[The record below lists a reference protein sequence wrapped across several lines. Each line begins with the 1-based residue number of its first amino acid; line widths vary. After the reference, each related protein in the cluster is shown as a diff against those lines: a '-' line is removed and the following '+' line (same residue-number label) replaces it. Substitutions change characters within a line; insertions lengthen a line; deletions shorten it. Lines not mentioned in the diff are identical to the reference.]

1 MDRVD
6 VAVVGR
12 GAVGLA
18 AALALSAPGRRVA
31 LIGPAAAAPAGGS
44 PADASAP
51 APARPLSPAYSPADS
66 SAWDPRVFALS
77 LASQALLTRLGA
89 WQGMAPGRIA
99 PVYDM
104 RLENLAGDALPEVHL
119 DAYGSRVEA
128 LAWIV
133 ENRELVA
140 GLQVALDRSSVEA
153 VDATVA
159 GLELPRE
166 AGAGPDGEVVV
177 EFAGGSRIGCR
188 LLVAADGL
196 SSSIRD
202 WSGIHARLVDHR
214 QTAIVANFETE
225 RPGRDVAWQWF
236 GPRGVVAWLPLPSPT
251 AVSGSGAAVGHQANQ
266 ANQANQAGGRG
277 EVGDA
282 GEEGGEGAG
291 AIGRHGPW
299 RGRWS
304 LVWSLPEA
312 DLEQARARPLVEML
326 DAVTARR
333 FGRIR
338 QISKAHAFPLRSVLA
353 STVIAPGLALVGDAA
368 HAVHP
373 MAGQGMNLGF
383 GDVAA
388 LAAAVGS
395 CPALGAPIG
404 RESPG
409 SRLVLRRYER
419 SRAETVLAM
428 QLGLSALERLFAPP
442 PVAAIPPLA
451 SLRDAGWR
459 MVARSPWLRRRMI
472 RHAVS

>member
-1 MDRVD
+1 MERVD

-31 LIGPAAAAPAGGS
+31 LIGPKPAPDGSARPPGEGPATAAP
-44 PADASAP
+44 
-51 APARPLSPAYSPADS
+51 
-66 SAWDPRVFALS
+66 WDPRVFALS
-77 LASQALLTRLGA
+77 PASQSLLARLGA
-89 WQGMAPGRIA
+89 WQGMAGERIG

-104 RLENLAGDALPEVHL
+104 RLANLTGGPLPEVHL

-133 ENRELVA
+133 ENREIVA
-140 GLQVALDRSSVEA
+140 GLKAALGRSAVEV

-159 GLELPRE
+159 GLRLPRE
-166 AGAGPDGEVVV
+166 AGAGPEGEVLVDL
-177 EFAGGSRIGCR
+177 ADGRSLACR

-196 SSSIRD
+196 TSSIRD
-202 WSGIHARLVDHR
+202 WSGIDARLVDHR

-236 GPRGVVAWLPLPSPT
+236 GPRGIVAWLPLPSPT
-251 AVSGSGAAVGHQANQ
+251 GPPTVAAAGVAGRPGRTDGTAGQGDPGDLADLSHGA
-266 ANQANQAGGRG
+266 
-277 EVGDA
+277 DD
-282 GEEGGEGAG
+282 GEEA
-291 AIGRHGPW
+291 AGPW

-304 LVWSLPEA
+304 LVWSLPNA
-312 DLEQARARPLVEML
+312 DLDQARAHPLVDTL
-326 DAVTARR
+326 STVTARR

-338 QISKAHAFPLRSVLA
+338 QISPAHAFPLRSVLA

-383 GDVAA
+383 GDVRA
-388 LAAAVGS
+388 LAAAVGA
-395 CPALGAPIG
+395 CPALGG
-404 RESPG
+404 GQTSRESPG
-409 SRLVLRRYER
+409 SRLLLRRYER
-419 SRAETVLAM
+419 SRAEAVFSM

-442 PVAAIPPLA
+442 PVAVIPPVA

-459 MVARSPWLRRRMI
+459 LVARSPWLRRRMI

>member
-18 AALALSAPGRRVA
+18 AALALSLPGRRVA
-31 LIGPAAAAPAGGS
+31 LIGPAATVEGVAPADPSSDS
-44 PADASAP
+44 PP
-51 APARPLSPAYSPADS
+51 
-66 SAWDPRVFALS
+66 WDPRVFALS
-77 LASQALLTRLGA
+77 PASRAWLAKLGA
-89 WQGMAPGRIA
+89 WQRIASQRVA

-104 RLENLAGDALPEVHL
+104 RLENLAGGDLPEVHL

-140 GLQVALDRSSVEA
+140 GLEAALRASTVEPVEA
-153 VDATVA
+153 TVSGLRLPGQADVEPGGGAEGLVDIDLA
-159 GLELPRE
+159 
-166 AGAGPDGEVVV
+166 DG
-177 EFAGGSRIGCR
+177 RRLGCR
-188 LLVAADGL
+188 LLVAADGVG
-196 SSSIRD
+196 SSIRQ
-202 WSGIHARLVDHR
+202 WSGIATRIVDHR
-214 QTAIVANFETE
+214 QTAIVANFESE

-236 GPRGVVAWLPLPSPT
+236 GPRGVVALLPLPAP
-251 AVSGSGAAVGHQANQ
+251 A
-266 ANQANQAGGRG
+266 
-277 EVGDA
+277 DD
-282 GEEGGEGAG
+282 
-291 AIGRHGPW
+291 GPARW

-304 LVWSLPEA
+304 LVWSLPDA
-312 DLEQARARPLVEML
+312 RLEQARAASLVQML
-326 DAVTARR
+326 QDVTGGR
-333 FGRIR
+333 FGSLR
-338 QISKAHAFPLRSVLA
+338 QISAAHSFPLRSVLA

-388 LAAAVGS
+388 LADAVGS
-395 CPALGAPIG
+395 WLAPAGRPS

-409 SRLVLRRYER
+409 SRLLLRRYER
-419 SRAETVLAM
+419 SRAEAVLSM

-442 PVAAIPPLA
+442 PVAVVPPLA
-451 SLRDAGWR
+451 GLRDAGWR
-459 MVARSPWLRRRMI
+459 LVARSPWLRRRMI

>member
-1 MDRVD
+1 MERVD

-31 LIGPAAAAPAGGS
+31 LIGPAPAAAP
-44 PADASAP
+44 DAP
-51 APARPLSPAYSPADS
+51 APAGSPAAAAS
-66 SAWDPRVFALS
+66 WDPRVFALS
-77 LASQALLTRLGA
+77 PASQALLVRLGA
-89 WQGMAPGRIA
+89 WQGMAGRRIA

-104 RLENLAGDALPEVHL
+104 RLANVTGEALPEVHL

-140 GLQVALDRSSVEA
+140 GLQAALDRSSVE
-153 VDATVA
+153 VFDATVA
-159 GLELPRE
+159 GLRLPRE
-166 AGAGPDGEVVV
+166 AGAGPEGEVVV
-177 EFAGGSRIGCR
+177 DLADGGRIGCR

-196 SSSIRD
+196 TSSIRE
-202 WSGIHARLVDHR
+202 WSGIDARVIEHR
-214 QTAIVANFETE
+214 QTAIVANFESE

-236 GPRGVVAWLPLPSPT
+236 GPRGIVAWLPLPSPT
-251 AVSGSGAAVGHQANQ
+251 SAAASASSAVSTGAAALNP
-266 ANQANQAGGRG
+266 ASAGGPT
-277 EVGDA
+277 
-282 GEEGGEGAG
+282 GAG
-291 AIGRHGPW
+291 AADERGGADVQGEGEGPW

-304 LVWSLPEA
+304 LVWSLPDA
-312 DLEQARARPLVEML
+312 ALEQARARSLVDTL
-326 DAVTARR
+326 TTVTNQR

-338 QISKAHAFPLRSVLA
+338 QISKAQAFPLRSVLA

-395 CPALGAPIG
+395 CPALGAQPS

-409 SRLVLRRYER
+409 SRLLLRRYER
-419 SRAETVLAM
+419 SRAEVVFAM

-442 PVAAIPPLA
+442 PVAVIPPVA
-451 SLRDAGWR
+451 NLRDAGWR